1 MSVIF
6 VVEEAFLVCLSD
18 FCLIFHLFVKILF
31 SNIFKLMLNF
41 VLSYMSQPHQSPRIF
56 DNYSIIPSDLVFA
69 LKLLYQL
76 QIFVTVVHMT
86 DKRI

>member
-18 FCLIFHLFVKILF
+18 FCLIFHSFVKILF
-31 SNIFKLMLNF
+31 SNIFKLMLKF
-41 VLSYMSQPHQSPRIF
+41 VLSYMSSASSVTSNF
-56 DNYSIIPSDLVFA
+56 DNYSIIRRNLVFS

-76 QIFVTVVHMT
+76 QIFVIVLWF
-86 DKRI
+86 I

>member
-18 FCLIFHLFVKILF
+18 FCLIFHSFVKILL
-31 SNIFKLMLNF
+31 SSIFKLMLNF
-41 VLSYMSQPHQSPRIF
+41 ALSYMSSAHQSPRIF
-56 DNYSIIPSDLVFA
+56 DNSSIIPSDLVFS

-76 QIFVTVVHMT
+76 QIFVIVLWF
-86 DKRI
+86 I